1 VASGGEGLSP
11 VEGDGVVVLALVRVV
26 ADALLGETE
35 AAMTQ
40 FDGRGGLC
48 RFNGREHFFAPNLV
62 QWRVPNAKFHATV
75 GFRRSGRCLRKA
87 REHASGGRTG
97 YFTVSWALSP
107 RA

>member
-48 RFNGREHFFAPNLV
+48 RFNGREHFLHPIWF
-62 QWRVPNAKFHATV
+62 
-75 GFRRSGRCLRKA
+75 
-87 REHASGGRTG
+87 SGG
-97 YFTVSWALSP
+97 SP
-107 RA
+107 MQNFMLPLDSEGAAGV